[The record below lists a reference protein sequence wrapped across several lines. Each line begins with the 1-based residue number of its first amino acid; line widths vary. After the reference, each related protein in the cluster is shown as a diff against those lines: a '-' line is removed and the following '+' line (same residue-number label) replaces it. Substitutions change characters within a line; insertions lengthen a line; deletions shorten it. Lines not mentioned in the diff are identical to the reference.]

1 MKTDAYT
8 KVVLTVIAACL
19 VWICANGAIP
29 ATQAQAKP
37 PEPMPVILVDAKGNP
52 IYGFEGLRVNLGTKT
67 MPVVVANLPLP
78 VDVSKPIQVQ
88 VLREPPTQRPIP

>member
-1 MKTDAYT
+1 MKTDVYT
-8 KVVLTVIAACL
+8 KGMLTVIAACL
-19 VWICANGAIP
+19 VWICANGGIP
-29 ATQAQAKP
+29 VTHAQAKA
-37 PEPMPVILVDAKGNP
+37 PEPMPVILVDARGNP
-52 IYGFEGLRVNLGTKT
+52 LYGLDGLRVNLGVKT